1 MCSSDLTDGGATW
14 TAGRTSG
21 TLSTTS
27 ATLTVG
33 AATDLW
39 GRSWLPV
46 DLASLRVRVTDLG
59 GSTSL
64 SYYLDAISVTAT
76 YQ

>member
-1 MCSSDLTDGGATW
+1 MTLVRYSYPSF
-14 TAGRTSG
+14 R
-21 TLSTTS
+21 TLSPV
-27 ATLTVG
+27 LNG
-33 AATDLW
+33 F
-39 GRSWLPV
+39 GRSPWSGLETEI
-46 DLASLRVRVTDLG
+46 DRLFQSAMTDLG